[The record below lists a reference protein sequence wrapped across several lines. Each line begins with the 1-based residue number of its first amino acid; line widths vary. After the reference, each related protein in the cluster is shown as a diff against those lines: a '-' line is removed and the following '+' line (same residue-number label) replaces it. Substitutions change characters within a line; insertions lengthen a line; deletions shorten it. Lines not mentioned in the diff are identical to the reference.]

1 MYLALNWLDPSIVK
15 LPAKPSIQVVRRE
28 SKWSKLFMT
37 VSLEER
43 RPESNTKRLSMSLIR

>member
-28 SKWSKLFMT
+28 SKCFKLFLT

-43 RPESNTKRLSMSLIR
+43 RPESNTKRL